1 MRTCIVKKFACVQ
14 QFKQGLGMQ
23 SKCHEEM
30 SNKSKWFLNARCNWT
45 QIVTVTL
52 HF

>member
-1 MRTCIVKKFACVQ
+1 MRTCIVKMFACVQ

-23 SKCHEEM
+23 CHEEM
-30 SNKSKWFLNARCNWT
+30 SNKSKWLLNARCYWT

-52 HF
+52 HY